1 MKIIS
6 IVENDPIN
14 SMTGFTLTFYF
25 AGCDHYCKGCFSQN
39 TWNYESGQEYKIEEI
54 KELILNSRWKNVTFL
69 GGDPFYFKNREEVI
83 KLIYFIKEKTTKNI
97 YLWTGYTIEEV
108 REWLNPSIIDYL
120 IEGRFEIDKKDL
132 RLKLRGSSNQRVFH
146 KGIEMKDID
155 KDK

>member
-39 TWNYESGQEYKIEEI
+39 TWNYESGQEYEMEDI

-83 KLIYFIKEKTTKNI
+83 ELIHFIKEKTNKNI
-97 YLWTGYTIEEV
+97 YLWTGYTIEEIQQ
-108 REWLNPSIIDYL
+108 WIDPSIIDYL

-146 KGIEMKDID
+146 NGIEMKDID
-155 KDK
+155 KIN

>member
-6 IVENDPIN
+6 VVENDPIN

-39 TWNYESGQEYKIEEI
+39 TWDYESGQEYEMEDI

-69 GGDPFYFKNREEVI
+69 GGDPLYFKNREEVI
-83 KLIYFIKEKTTKNI
+83 ELIHFIKEKTNKNI
-97 YLWTGYTIEEV
+97 YLWTGYTIEEIK
-108 REWLNPSIIDYL
+108 EWIDPSIIDYL

-155 KDK
+155 KIN